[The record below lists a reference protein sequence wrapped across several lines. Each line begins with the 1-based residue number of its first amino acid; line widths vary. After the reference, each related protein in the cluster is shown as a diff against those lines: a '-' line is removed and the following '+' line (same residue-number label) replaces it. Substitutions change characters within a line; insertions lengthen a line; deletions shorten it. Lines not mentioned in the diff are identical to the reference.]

1 MDRNT
6 LTIVAILALSVSNLF
21 VGITTQNALLIIA
34 SSVISAALAGLYFV
48 RSELP
53 STAQDAAARKS
64 QTGRA
69 KTLPRARPFPLWTFG
84 LVLFLVLPALLVFL
98 QTYSG

>member
-6 LTIVAILALSVSNLF
+6 LTIVAVLALSVSNLF

-34 SSVISAALAGLYFV
+34 SSVISAVLAALYLV
-48 RSELP
+48 RGELKSGQAKP
-53 STAQDAAARKS
+53 TSKAARS
-64 QTGRA
+64 AQA
-69 KTLPRARPFPLWTFG
+69 KALPRARPFPLWTFG

-98 QTYSG
+98 QNYSG